1 MCLGMSDHRKQ
12 RYIVLAIELM
22 KTLGSFAHHLTVPLT
37 RVWTVKAGDKRLLR
51 VTWLISLCTHQRG
64 CPPQI
69 SLSRID
75 TLEKQCSHMY
85 LQDSLVQLSL
95 YPQERFRFLVF

>member
-51 VTWLISLCTHQRG
+51 SRGQSLCVLTSVAVRHR
-64 CPPQI
+64 
-69 SLSRID
+69 
-75 TLEKQCSHMY
+75 
-85 LQDSLVQLSL
+85 
-95 YPQERFRFLVF
+95 